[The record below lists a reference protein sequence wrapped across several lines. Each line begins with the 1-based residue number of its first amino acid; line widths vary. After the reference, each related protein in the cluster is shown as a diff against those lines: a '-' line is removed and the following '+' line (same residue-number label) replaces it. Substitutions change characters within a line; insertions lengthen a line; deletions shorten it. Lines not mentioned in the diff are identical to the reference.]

1 MPPMIKGY
9 PGSSLWRSKPWP
21 TLKGNVL
28 GGAAET
34 GGAPSTA
41 VLTAATT
48 DGKTVALR
56 VGAEAGRTEKLGFLS
71 EMKVRESDF
80 LLRVTI
86 PVGSEEAWR
95 WVAME
100 GNEEEQAIAVVCGGW
115 GWSLAALLL
124 AQLGAKV
131 SGMEKGETRSTL

>member
-1 MPPMIKGY
+1 M
-9 PGSSLWRSKPWP
+9 
-21 TLKGNVL
+21 

-95 WVAME
+95 WRWVAME
-100 GNEEEQAIAVVCGGW
+100 GNEEEQAIAVVRGGW
-115 GWSLAALLL
+115 AWSMVALLL
-124 AQLGAKV
+124 AQLGAELSV
-131 SGMEKGETRSTL
+131 MDRRERRNTL